1 MLLDP
6 DTIQAPFALPPLA
19 IDHGEDDPPHLQSWD
34 RLRITA
40 SR

>member
-19 IDHGEDDPPHLQSWD
+19 IDHGEDDPP
-34 RLRITA
+34 TP
-40 SR
+40 